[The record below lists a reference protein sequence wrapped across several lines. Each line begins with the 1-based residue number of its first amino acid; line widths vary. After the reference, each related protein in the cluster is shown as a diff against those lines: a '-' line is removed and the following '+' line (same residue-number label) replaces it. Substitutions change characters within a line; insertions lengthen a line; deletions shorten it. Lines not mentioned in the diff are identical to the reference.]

1 MKKVAFAEAKTEL
14 DEACSILRSF
24 TLGLNKVSQK
34 AGEKGI
40 AQVIAQCE
48 RLEKLFS
55 TGPDAKEMANLVVA
69 ARFRVKA
76 AESRL
81 ELLRKK

>member
-1 MKKVAFAEAKTEL
+1 MKISFAKAKAEL

-40 AQVIAQCE
+40 AQVISHCE

-55 TGPDAKEMANLVVA
+55 TGPDAKEAANLIVA

-81 ELLRKK
+81 ELLRNK